1 MMFTG
6 LVHMIGRIGH
16 GMGVEIMKKLA
27 CAFLFVL
34 TLTSGSY
41 ATAPVPVLA
50 IWDDA
55 VIGDDFDLAK
65 TEAAQFI
72 YSNVPLKP
80 GDKFTALVPMDPG
93 YRVLCCIEIVSQEP
107 LAITDLA
114 KKYPRDNN
122 FVRRLKSLKG
132 VQYAYAARYVAD
144 KDMNP
149 AMRRMAKG
157 SGDTYYSA
165 PALLGASH
173 ERNLDSDS
181 FPWGDWGRITLK
193 FKLAKNRVE
202 QYRLDGVGKSIAVS
216 VEALPD

>member
-65 TEAAQFI
+65 TGRAVHLFQ
-72 YSNVPLKP
+72 
-80 GDKFTALVPMDPG
+80 
-93 YRVLCCIEIVSQEP
+93 C
-107 LAITDLA
+107 
-114 KKYPRDNN
+114 
-122 FVRRLKSLKG
+122 
-132 VQYAYAARYVAD
+132 
-144 KDMNP
+144 P
-149 AMRRMAKG
+149 A
-157 SGDTYYSA
+157 
-165 PALLGASH
+165 
-173 ERNLDSDS
+173 
-181 FPWGDWGRITLK
+181 
-193 FKLAKNRVE
+193 
-202 QYRLDGVGKSIAVS
+202 
-216 VEALPD
+216 